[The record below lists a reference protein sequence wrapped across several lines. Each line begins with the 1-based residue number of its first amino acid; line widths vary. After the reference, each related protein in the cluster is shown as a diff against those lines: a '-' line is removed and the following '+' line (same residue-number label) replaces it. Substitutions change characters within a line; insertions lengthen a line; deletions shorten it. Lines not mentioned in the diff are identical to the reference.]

1 MKKATKILTV
11 VVLLTLIFTLQTSN
25 LQAQDIHFSQNYFT
39 PLELNPAN
47 AGSEYDIRA
56 GLNYRTQWASVTEPF
71 VTMMA
76 SYDMNFKKSKT
87 GFFAGGIHIFN
98 DKAGDS
104 KMNQTQANLAI
115 AYHVYLNEKNT
126 LGAGFQGG
134 YFQRSINMSNLSWG
148 SQYDG
153 LRYDDQI
160 ASGEST
166 DLSSVKAIDFSSGI
180 NWTYRKGERYMTG
193 NDHMLLITGVSIQH
207 INKPKTEYND
217 IINDPLYYRWIGHF
231 NGIIGVPNSPI
242 SFLPSVVYLHQG
254 SLNEIMV
261 GANFGYKFKEASKYT
276 GNMKGGTIGLGAQY
290 RLKDAFVITSFIE
303 IANYTVGVSYDLNT
317 SDLSSASK
325 SYGAFE
331 VALRYVYPSP
341 FAGSKNNARFR

>member
-1 MKKATKILTV
+1 MKKITKFLIIA
-11 VVLLTLIFTLQTSN
+11 VVLTLNFELLTFNCS
-25 LQAQDIHFSQNYFT
+25 AQDIHFSQNYFT

-56 GLNYRTQWASVTEPF
+56 GLNYRTQWGSVTEPF

-76 SYDMNFKKSKT
+76 GYDMNFKKSKT

-134 YFQRSINMSNLSWG
+134 YFQRSIDMSNLTWG

-153 LRYDDQI
+153 LRYDNQI

-166 DLSSVKAIDFSSGI
+166 DVSSVKAIDFSSGI

-207 INKPKTEYND
+207 INNPKTEYNAIVD
-217 IINDPLYYRWIGHF
+217 DPLYYRWIGHF

-242 SFLPSVVYLHQG
+242 SF
-254 SLNEIMV
+254 I
-261 GANFGYKFKEASKYT
+261 FKEASKYT
-276 GNMKGGTIGLGAQY
+276 GNMKGGSIGLGGQY
-290 RLKDAFVITSFIE
+290 RLQDAFVITSFVE
-303 IANYTVGVSYDLNT
+303 IANYTLGVSYDLNT